1 MFNNPRTYHKKTEL
15 QRYTFYEFIKNLF
28 LIVKTGNYLIVRIL
42 VKYVIAHPHDD
53 TSKSQVF
60 EEWHGEK
67 NPLIYL
73 VKEIKYKI
81 TYTLWY

>member
-1 MFNNPRTYHKKTEL
+1 MTVCMRNDRSFPIWQKLKGLKCSIIQELIIKKQL

-53 TSKSQVF
+53 T
-60 EEWHGEK
+60 
-67 NPLIYL
+67 L
-73 VKEIKYKI
+73 
-81 TYTLWY
+81 

>member
-53 TSKSQVF
+53 T
-60 EEWHGEK
+60 
-67 NPLIYL
+67 L
-73 VKEIKYKI
+73 
-81 TYTLWY
+81 